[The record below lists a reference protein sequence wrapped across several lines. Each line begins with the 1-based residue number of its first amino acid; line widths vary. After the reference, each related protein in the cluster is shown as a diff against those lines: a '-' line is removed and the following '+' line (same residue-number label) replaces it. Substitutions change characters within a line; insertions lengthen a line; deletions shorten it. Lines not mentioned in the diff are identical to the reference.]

1 MHFNNTLQIYILL
14 NVWMFYLHV
23 YCEMPG
29 TCDGRPEENIG
40 FSETGVSDCEAS
52 HRCYKGL
59 LQGQPVLWT
68 AEPLSSRLNTTSTLV
83 PSAFVYCRSFYESPS
98 LLLQHWVPMTTHR
111 RAHPRHRALCSYRAL
126 ICLRFFTV
134 RCWAQALRVTSFCLH
149 SQGMI
154 CTKSQGGTVSLPLIL
169 V

>member
-1 MHFNNTLQIYILL
+1 MHFNNTLQIHILL

-40 FSETGVSDCEAS
+40 LQAIVRHHVGATRVLCKGSQCSE
-52 HRCYKGL
+52 L
-59 LQGQPVLWT
+59 LSPLQP
-68 AEPLSSRLNTTSTLV
+68 PYTTLTLV
-83 PSAFVYCRSFYESPS
+83 SSAFVYCRSCYESPS
-98 LLLQHWVPMTTHR
+98 LLLQHWVPITTHR

-134 RCWAQALRVTSFCLH
+134 RWWPQALKVISFCLH
-149 SQGMI
+149 FQGMF
-154 CTKSQGGTVSLPLIL
+154 CTKSQRGTVALPLL
-169 V
+169 LF